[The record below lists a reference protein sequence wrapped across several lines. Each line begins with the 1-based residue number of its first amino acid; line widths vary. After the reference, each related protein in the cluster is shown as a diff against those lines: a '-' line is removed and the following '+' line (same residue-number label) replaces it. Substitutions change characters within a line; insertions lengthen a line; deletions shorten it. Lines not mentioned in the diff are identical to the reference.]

1 MKFELLNSPSD
12 AMTKSIDN
20 LSQLSIAQQAYT
32 NQLNNVDTGLYNID
46 DYKMQISAYS
56 TNVSNKKHCNCLMS
70 SLHNQDEQVEFGVN
84 KYYRE
89 YYDPAFPTQLIR
101 Q

>member
-46 DYKMQISAYS
+46 DYKMQSLTYP
-56 TNVSNKKHCNCLMS
+56 NNESNKKNCNCITS
-70 SLHNQDEQVEFGVN
+70 SFANQDGPVEYGVN